1 MGGQHDN
8 GLLRCG
14 GHGVV
19 FIEPGRDM
27 LIAFSVGNGGGDIAF
42 QQCVIRRMFQNQI
55 CFDLHKKF
63 IHHRR
68 LPSLK

>member
-8 GLLRCG
+8 GLLCCG
-14 GHGVV
+14 GHGIV

-27 LIAFSVGNGGGDIAF
+27 LVAFGVGNGGGDVAL
-42 QQCVIRRMFQNQI
+42 QQRIIRRMFQNQI
-55 CFDLHKKF
+55 RFDLRKKF
-63 IHHRR
+63 FHHRL